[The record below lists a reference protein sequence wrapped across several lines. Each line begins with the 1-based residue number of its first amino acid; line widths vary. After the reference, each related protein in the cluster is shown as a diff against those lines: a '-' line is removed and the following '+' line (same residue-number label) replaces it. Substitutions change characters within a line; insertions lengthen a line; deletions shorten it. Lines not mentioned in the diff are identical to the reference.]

1 MSEMVLPGVYIEVR
15 PEGLIVPGQISINTI
30 GIVGTA
36 SRGPVGTP
44 VFLGGILDAREQFG
58 DADGWQGGTSD
69 ELTLIRALELAYGHG
84 ATSVTAVRVASG
96 GGAKAGQTLS
106 SAGGECVRLRALT
119 PGTWGDSLQVNV
131 APNSGDNDEN
141 PFVLNEEHPGAATIT
156 LGRKPVVKSA
166 RNRVE
171 YFVDAT
177 GVTHTL
183 AVIYDDTPGG
193 PSADQAKINRANGTI
208 DFGLT
213 TDPQDKVT
221 VSYMV
226 AKTAPNPAPNQPP
239 LPTAV
244 KVTVRQLKGDDV
256 VARDRFVA
264 FDGDD
269 LVAQLSQPGASTL
282 VDAVARANSSEM
294 PTPSAPGAWANF
306 TGGDDGAA
314 ASDSD
319 YRSGFD
325 VLLNEDAQIMVAAGR
340 DESFGDDLDSHCQTA
355 STDAI
360 KRDRIG
366 VVGSSRTAT
375 LDTIRGHTLAS
386 DRIVFVAPGIKVG
399 DDALPGAYAA
409 AAVAG
414 LLAAF
419 PPHVS
424 LTNKT
429 IRVDGLGTRFNS
441 AQLIQLLDARVLA
454 LEQRNGFRIVR
465 GITTST
471 NTAWQQITTRRIVDY
486 AKYGVRSAAEPFIG
500 LLNNARVRSALRTSV
515 NSFLAAM
522 VEDEMLVSYDLTV
535 GATRD
540 EERRGIARVT
550 MVLRPTFSIDFIK
563 VTMFLE

>member
-15 PEGLIVPGQISINTI
+15 PEGLIVPGQISVNTI

-44 VFLGGILDAREQFG
+44 VFLGSIAEARERFG
-58 DADGWQGGTSD
+58 DPDPWRGGTSD
-69 ELTLIRALELAYGHG
+69 ELTLVRALQLAYGHG
-84 ATSVTAVRVASG
+84 ATSVTALRVASG

-106 SAGGECVRLRALT
+106 SAGGECVRIRAAT
-119 PGTWGDSLQVNV
+119 PGTWGNSLQVNV
-131 APNSGDNDEN
+131 APNAGDSDEN

-156 LGRKPVVKSA
+156 LKRKPVAKSA

-183 AVIYDDTPGG
+183 AVIYEDTAAAPT
-193 PSADQAKINRANGTI
+193 AEQAKINTADGTVT
-208 DFGLT
+208 FGLA

-226 AKTAPNPAPNQPP
+226 AKTAPNPTPNQPP

-256 VARDRFVA
+256 VARAQFTA

-269 LVAQLSQPGASTL
+269 LVAQLTNGLSTL

-294 PTPSAPGAWANF
+294 PTQSPPGTWANF

-314 ASDSD
+314 TSDSD
-319 YRSGFD
+319 YRSGFE
-325 VLLNEDAQIMVAAGR
+325 VLLNEDAQIMVAAGQ
-340 DESFGDDLDSHCQTA
+340 DDSFGDDLDSHCQTA

-366 VVGSSRTAT
+366 VVGSGRTAS
-375 LDTIRGHTLAS
+375 LDTLRGHTLAS
-386 DRIVFVAPGIKVG
+386 DRIVFVAPGIRVG
-399 DDALPGAYAA
+399 DDDLPGSYAA

-419 PPHVS
+419 PPHIS

-429 IRVDGLGTRFNS
+429 IRVDRLATRFNS

-471 NTAWQQITTRRIVDY
+471 NTAWLQITTRRIVDY
-486 AKYGVRSAAEPFIG
+486 AKYGVRSAAEPYIG
-500 LLNNARVRSALRTSV
+500 LLNNARVRSALRTTV
-515 NSFLAAM
+515 NSFLAGM
-522 VEDEMLVSYDLTV
+522 VDDEMLVSYDLTV